1 MLRRDPAPTVGNF
14 MRPSALLAM
23 LALVSAPLA
32 SARADDVWPQ
42 RPVTMVVPFPP
53 GGVADVS
60 ARPVAAALEK
70 ILGQPV
76 VVLNK
81 GGAGGSIGTASVAS
95 ARPDGYTLL
104 MGLASISTLPEADR
118 LFGRPAAF
126 ELGQLLPLARV
137 TADPTLLVVTAD
149 SPYRSLKDVVEAAKQ
164 RPGAIPY
171 SSSGNYGTYH
181 VATEMF
187 TSAAGI
193 KLSHVPY
200 GGGGPALRAILAKE
214 VELGLLGPSV
224 AAGNIS
230 AGKLRALACWGASR
244 LPQFPDVPTLKEL
257 GYDIEYYIWSGVFA
271 PAGTPAPVVAKLR
284 DALKR
289 AINDE
294 AVRTALATAGSPV
307 AYLDASEFATFFNA
321 DAVRLGGVVR
331 RIGRID

>member
-1 MLRRDPAPTVGNF
+1 MHPIA
-14 MRPSALLAM
+14 ALVT
-23 LALVSAPLA
+23 LALAIAPAA
-32 SARADDVWPQ
+32 SVRADDTWPQ

-70 ILGQPV
+70 ILGQTV

-81 GGAGGSIGTASVAS
+81 GGAGGSIGTASVAG
-95 ARPDGYTLL
+95 AKPDGYTLL

-126 ELGQLLPLARV
+126 ELNQLLPLARV
-137 TADPTLLVVTAD
+137 TADPTLLVVTSD
-149 SPYRSLKDVVEAAKQ
+149 SPYRSLKDVIDAAKQ

-181 VATEMF
+181 IATEMF
-187 TSAAGI
+187 TSVAGI
-193 KLSHVPY
+193 KMSHVPY
-200 GGGGPALRAILAKE
+200 NGGGPALRAILGKE

-224 AAGNIS
+224 AAGNIN

-257 GYDIEYYIWSGVFA
+257 GYDVEYYIWSAVFA
-271 PAGTPAPVVAKLR
+271 PAATPPAIVAKLR
-284 DALKR
+284 EALKG

-294 AVRTALATAGSPV
+294 SVRNALATAGSPV
-307 AYLDASEFATFFNA
+307 AWLDAPEFAKFFAA
-321 DAVRLGGVVR
+321 DAARLGDVVR

>member
-1 MLRRDPAPTVGNF
+1 
-14 MRPSALLAM
+14 MRTIAALA
-23 LALVSAPLA
+23 ALVLAAAPIA
-32 SARADDVWPQ
+32 PARADETWPQ

-81 GGAGGSIGTASVAS
+81 GGAGGSIGTTTVAT
-95 ARPDGYTLL
+95 AKPDGYTLL

-118 LFGRPAAF
+118 LFARPAAF
-126 ELGQLLPLARV
+126 ELKQLVPLARV
-137 TADPTLLVVTAD
+137 TADPTLLVVTSD
-149 SPYRSLKDVVEAAKQ
+149 SPWHTLKDAIEAARQ

-181 VATEMF
+181 IATEMF
-187 TSAAGI
+187 TSVAGI

-200 GGGGPALRAILAKE
+200 GGGGPALRAILGKE

-224 AAGNIS
+224 AAGHIS
-230 AGKLRALACWGASR
+230 AGKLRALAGWGASR

-257 GYDIEYYIWSGVFA
+257 GYEVEYYIWSGVFA
-271 PAGTPAPVVAKLR
+271 PAGTPEPVIARLR
-284 DALKR
+284 EALKR
-289 AINDE
+289 AINEDG
-294 AVRTALATAGSPV
+294 VKNALATAGSPV
-307 AYLDASEFATFFNA
+307 AYLDAPAFATFFEA
-321 DAVRLGGVVR
+321 DAARLGAVVR

>member
-1 MLRRDPAPTVGNF
+1 
-14 MRPSALLAM
+14 MRYIAAFA
-23 LALVSAPLA
+23 ALVVALGTVMPSQ
-32 SARADDVWPQ
+32 ADEAWPQ

-81 GGAGGSIGTASVAS
+81 GGAGGSIGTASVAT
-95 ARPDGYTLL
+95 AKPDGYTLL

-126 ELGQLLPLARV
+126 ELAQLLPLARV
-137 TADPTLLVVTAD
+137 TADPTLLVVTGD
-149 SPYRSLKDVVEAAKQ
+149 SPYRSLKDVIDAARQ

-181 VATEMF
+181 IATEMF
-187 TSAAGI
+187 TAAAGI

-230 AGKLRALACWGASR
+230 AGKLRALA
-244 LPQFPDVPTLKEL
+244 T
-257 GYDIEYYIWSGVFA
+257 
-271 PAGTPAPVVAKLR
+271 
-284 DALKR
+284 
-289 AINDE
+289 
-294 AVRTALATAGSPV
+294 
-307 AYLDASEFATFFNA
+307 
-321 DAVRLGGVVR
+321 
-331 RIGRID
+331 

>member
-1 MLRRDPAPTVGNF
+1 MESSMRVIAALAAVVVATLRIA
-14 MRPSALLAM
+14 AAH
-23 LALVSAPLA
+23 
-32 SARADDVWPQ
+32 ADEAWPQ
-42 RPVTMVVPFPP
+42 RPITMVVPFPP

-81 GGAGGSIGTASVAS
+81 GGAGGSIGTAAVA
-95 ARPDGYTLL
+95 AAKPDGYTLL

-126 ELGQLLPLARV
+126 ELKQLLPLARV

-149 SPYRSLKDVVEAAKQ
+149 SPWRSLKDVVDAAKQ
-164 RPGAIPY
+164 RPGLIPY

-181 VATEMF
+181 IATEMF
-187 TSAAGI
+187 TAVAGI
-193 KLSHVPY
+193 KMSHVPY
-200 GGGGPALRAILAKE
+200 NGGGPALRAILSKE

-230 AGKLRALACWGASR
+230 AGKLRALANWGASR
-244 LPQFPDVPTLKEL
+244 LPQLPDVPTLKEL
-257 GYDIEYYIWSGVFA
+257 GYDVEYYIWSAVFA
-271 PAGTPAPVVAKLR
+271 PAGTPEAVVAKLR
-284 DALKR
+284 EALKR
-289 AINDE
+289 AINDDS
-294 AVRTALATAGSPV
+294 VRNALATAGSPV
-307 AYLDASEFATFFNA
+307 AYLDAPAFGGFFET
-321 DAVRLGGVVR
+321 DAARLGAVVR

>member
-1 MLRRDPAPTVGNF
+1 MRALAALAALMFLTVP
-14 MRPSALLAM
+14 M
-23 LALVSAPLA
+23 SAP
-32 SARADDVWPQ
+32 RADETWPQ
-42 RPVTMVVPFPP
+42 RSLNMIVPFPP

-81 GGAGGSIGTASVAS
+81 GGAGGSIGTAAVA
-95 ARPDGYTLL
+95 AAKPDGYTLL

-126 ELGQLLPLARV
+126 ELKQLLPLARV

-149 SPYRSLKDVVEAAKQ
+149 SPYRSLKDIVDAAKQ

-171 SSSGNYGTYH
+171 SSSGTYGTYH

-187 TSAAGI
+187 TAAAGI

-200 GGGGPALRAILAKE
+200 GGGGPALRAILSKE

-230 AGKLRALACWGASR
+230 GGKLRALASWGATR
-244 LPQFPDVPTLKEL
+244 LPAFPDVPTLKEL
-257 GYDIEYYIWSGVFA
+257 GHDVEYYIWSGVFA
-271 PAGTPAPVVAKLR
+271 PTGTPAPVVAKLR
-284 DALKR
+284 AALDR
-289 AINDE
+289 AINDD
-294 AVRTALATAGSPV
+294 AVKAALATAGSPV
-307 AYLDASEFATFFNA
+307 AYLDAPAFATFFES
-321 DAVRLGGVVR
+321 DAARLGAVVR
-331 RIGRID
+331 QIGRID